1 MWYFAWI
8 LGLTAALAVG
18 VINVMWYEACDS
30 YGECR
35 DRDARAAADAQL
47 HG

>member
-18 VINVMWYEACDS
+18 LINALWYEAERAFES
-30 YGECR
+30 GYG
-35 DRDARAAADAQL
+35 DHTNTHLGGDD
-47 HG
+47 